1 MYIVHA
7 VHYTMCTHRG
17 PVLEVDAYYK
27 ILEIATV
34 FFLNFNFIFIF
45 WHKVHVYAPSRA
57 EFIDQSQLNN

>member
-34 FFLNFNFIFIF
+34 FFFKL
-45 WHKVHVYAPSRA
+45 
-57 EFIDQSQLNN
+57 